1 MGNHKTTESEEES
14 LFRSYPYAVYF
25 VQSPS
30 TLSNTNSTHDL
41 PNPNQETARATL
53 SHYSSSRGSNNSFL
67 HDKKGIIVPY
77 DDKIHV
83 TDSRVC
89 DVLGNEEEVDGEED
103 EEYYENTNFGREM
116 GWWRYFSFR
125 HSSSCLWICLQIVLR
140 LLVSLGLALL
150 VFYLA
155 TKPPTPK
162 LSVKIAGIREFG
174 LGEGVDASGVTTKL
188 LTCNFSIQLV
198 IDNKSKLF
206 GLHIQ
211 PPLLSISFTSLPFAI
226 SVGQELYAYS
236 DGKTA
241 FQQSIGTKN
250 KPMYGAGRSMQD
262 MLESGKGL
270 PLEIRMSLMST
281 FHVIFN
287 FIRPTF
293 HQQARCFLL
302 LNTSYDKKRTTTNFK
317 SSCVIH

>member
-1 MGNHKTTESEEES
+1 MTNHKPMESEEES
-14 LFRSYPYAVYF
+14 LFRSYPFAVYF

-30 TLSNTNSTHDL
+30 TLSNTNSSHDL

-67 HDKKGIIVPY
+67 HDKKSIFLPY
-77 DDKIHV
+77 DDKI
-83 TDSRVC
+83 RVKNL
-89 DVLGNEEEVDGEED
+89 VLGNDKEDEDVDEEEED
-103 EEYYENTNFGREM
+103 KNTYGREM
-116 GWWRYFSFR
+116 GWWRYFTFR
-125 HSSSCLWICLQIVLR
+125 HSSSSLWICLQIVLR
-140 LLVSLGLALL
+140 FLVSLGLALL

-188 LTCNFSIQLV
+188 LNCNFSIQLV

-211 PPLLSISFTSLPFAI
+211 PPLLSISFTNLPFAI
-226 SVGQELYAYS
+226 SVGQEIYAYS
-236 DGKTA
+236 DGKTG
-241 FQQSIGTKN
+241 FHLSIGTKN

-270 PLEIRMSLMST
+270 PLDIRMSFTSS
-281 FHVIFN
+281 FHVITN
-287 FIRPTF
+287 FLKPTF
-293 HQQARCFLL
+293 HQQARCSLL
-302 LNTSYDKKRTTTNFK
+302 LTSSYDKKRRTTKYK
-317 SSCVIH
+317 SGCVIH

>member
-1 MGNHKTTESEEES
+1 MANHKTTESEEES

-30 TLSNTNSTHDL
+30 TLSNANSSHDL
-41 PNPNQETARATL
+41 PNPNLETARATL

-67 HDKKGIIVPY
+67 HDKKSVLVPY

-83 TDSRVC
+83 KNLRVC
-89 DVLGNEEEVDGEED
+89 DNDKEIVDEEED
-103 EEYYENTNFGREM
+103 EEYYRSGHGREM
-116 GWWRYFSFR
+116 GWWRYFTFR
-125 HSSSCLWICLQIVLR
+125 HSSSCAWICLQIVLR

-150 VFYLA
+150 VFYFA

-162 LSVKIAGIREFG
+162 LSIKIAGIREFG

-188 LTCNFSIQLV
+188 LTSNFSIRLV

-206 GLHIQ
+206 GLHIR
-211 PPLLSISFTSLPFAI
+211 PPILSISYTNLPPFAI

-236 DGKTA
+236 DGKTR
-241 FQQSIGTKN
+241 FQLSTGTKN

-270 PLEIRMSLMST
+270 PLDIRMSITSS
-281 FHVIFN
+281 FHVISSFVK
-287 FIRPTF
+287 PTF
-293 HQQARCFLL
+293 HQQARCLL
-302 LNTSYDKKRTTTNFK
+302 VLNSSYDKKRRTTKYK
-317 SSCVIH
+317 SSCVVH